1 MRKSLFILGILLLF
15 SFFSRAQQWDWA
27 NVTYTAS
34 HGYSIN
40 ADKLG
45 NVYVTGSYSN
55 FSNSNN
61 SFNYPFYLKLDSMG
75 NELIR
80 KQPVIYPGQA
90 ITDKNGNMYYLN
102 NSYIVKLDS
111 TGEQVWAKQHL
122 GYNLLN
128 LTFNPTGGIMVVARY
143 LDSTLTKTAFFKMD
157 FDGNIIWQRLGD
169 FSVGFTPFACNHT
182 GASYWYGMEKQTNN
196 TWNGSVL
203 ITDKNGVLT
212 NTIFAP
218 AYAVDIAV
226 DQQRSVIIAGN
237 LSGTMVFNGQSY
249 TKDDTS
255 TVYLVKYDSA
265 GAFKWVKFL
274 KGANIELPCLATDTK
289 NNVYLGGSFVS
300 MLLDGVR
307 YYLNGRGS
315 PFVAKINTTGTTEFV
330 SHGKYVGGPVGS
342 GSPKAM
348 RLTQNNK
355 ILLTGSLSQ
364 KLCFGNDTVS
374 TGNYPNLL
382 VVQLNLLKTT
392 VGLQNKNTQEGKLTV
407 YPNPA
412 NGIIT
417 LQTNYK
423 IKNVELRIENIFGQ
437 LVYLQ
442 KINTGGNL
450 NETIDL
456 SKYPKGLYFVQI
468 NTANAS
474 DVRKIV
480 LE

>member
-1 MRKSLFILGILLLF
+1 M
-15 SFFSRAQQWDWA
+15 
-27 NVTYTAS
+27 
-34 HGYSIN
+34 
-40 ADKLG
+40 
-45 NVYVTGSYSN
+45 
-55 FSNSNN
+55 
-61 SFNYPFYLKLDSMG
+61 
-75 NELIR
+75 
-80 KQPVIYPGQA
+80 
-90 ITDKNGNMYYLN
+90 
-102 NSYIVKLDS
+102 VKLDS
-111 TGEQVWAKQHL
+111 TGEQVWAKQHV

-128 LTFNPTGGIMVVARY
+128 LNFNPTGGIMVMARY
-143 LDSTLTKTAFFKMD
+143 LDSNNLDKSAFFK
-157 FDGNIIWQRLGD
+157 FDMNGNIIWKKLPDREGG
-169 FSVGFTPFACNHT
+169 SREFACDKN
-182 GASYWYGMEKQTNN
+182 GATYWYGAEKQANN
-196 TWNGSVL
+196 TWIRSVL
-203 ITDKNGVLT
+203 MTDYNGVFTGSLT
-212 NTIFAP
+212 AP
-218 AYAVDIAV
+218 ENVVDMVI
-226 DQQRSVIIAGN
+226 DQDGSIIIAGN
-237 LSGTMVFNGQSY
+237 FYKPTMVFNGQ
-249 TKDDTS
+249 TFTRDDTIP
-255 TVYLVKYDSA
+255 TYLVKYDSA

-442 KINTGGNL
+442 KINTAGNL

-456 SKYPKGLYFVQI
+456 SKYPKRLYFVQI

-474 DVRKIV
+474 EVRKIV